1 MIPTRPSPEQLP
13 TLQTQSRSRRR
24 RVRLQPLHADDVE
37 QQTVQQKSIALVEP
51 AQATDITVATHDK
64 RSSVITVRNLTKTY
78 GVGSKTPVHAVRGIS
93 LSVSPGEFVALLGP
107 SGSGKSTFMNLLGC
121 LDQPTDGEYWLADR
135 LVSRMSSDELAAIRN
150 QLLGFVFRQFN
161 LLERSTALKN
171 VMLPMSY
178 AGISKQEQE
187 QRARKVL
194 TLVGLGTCV
203 NHKPPELSAGQQQRV
218 AIARALVNRPL
229 VLLAD
234 EPTGN
239 LDSRTS
245 VEIMAMLQT
254 LNDQGL
260 TIVLVTHDLK
270 VAEYAQR
277 RVAFLDGLV
286 ISDEVVSARR
296 SAHNEMLQF
305 LQESAGEKLVLVE
318 QQMQAREE
326 TR

>member
-1 MIPTRPSPEQLP
+1 M
-13 TLQTQSRSRRR
+13 QTQSRSRRR
-24 RVRLQPLHADDVE
+24 GVRLQPLDADYVE
-37 QQTVQQKSIALVEP
+37 QQTVLQKSIALVEP
-51 AQATDITVATHDK
+51 TQGDDIPVATNDK
-64 RSSVITVRNLTKTY
+64 RPAVIAVHNLTKTY
-78 GVGSKTPVHAVRGIS
+78 GVGRKTLVHALRGIS
-93 LSVSPGEFVALLGP
+93 LTVSSGEFVAILGP

-121 LDQPTDGEYWLADR
+121 LDRPTNGEYWLADR
-135 LVSRMSSDELAAIRN
+135 LVSRMSSDELADIRN

-178 AGISKQEQE
+178 AGLSKQEQE

-203 NHKPPELSAGQQQRV
+203 DHKPPELSGGQQQRV
-218 AIARALVNRPL
+218 AIARALVNGPS
-229 VLLAD
+229 VLLVD

-239 LDSRTS
+239 LDSRTG

-277 RVAFLDGLV
+277 RVTLLDGLV
-286 ISDEVVSARR
+286 VSNELVSVRR
-296 SAHNEMLQF
+296 SAHDEMLQ
-305 LQESAGEKLVLVE
+305 LLRESGE
-318 QQMQAREE
+318 RD
-326 TR
+326 